1 MNSDLLILSN
11 NVGPQSESDYI
22 LPLTAAQRLVLRGRR
37 QTSCGKDVLLQLSR
51 DHVLNPGDCLSDE
64 THSVFVQVI
73 AASECLLRVTAE
85 NSIDLMK
92 AAFHLGNRHVD
103 VELYEDELWLLE
115 DSVLKTMLERRGLNV
130 CRISRSFNPE
140 SGAYSGHHPS

>member
-37 QTSCGKDVLLQLSR
+37 QTSCGQDVLLQISR

-85 NSIDLMK
+85 NSIDLLK

-115 DSVLKTMLERRGLNV
+115 DSVL
-130 CRISRSFNPE
+130 
-140 SGAYSGHHPS
+140 